1 MEGKTLL
8 ASGSPITQSIDAVKS
23 LLAYVGRASD
33 PLPTDVSFD
42 SGRLVL
48 VLNNKKDAYYTVT
61 AKACSCPSAIYRHN
75 GPCKHQRKY
84 FAEQITKPA
93 AREPVGDRIKPEG
106 KWPGGFNGP
115 VDPDTIKAE
124 SPKSSILQ
132 EMVIDCGHDTTLR
145 DVTYWQKKQGQV
157 V

>member
-1 MEGKTLL
+1 MEERTFL
-8 ASGSPITQSIDAVKS
+8 ASASPITQSIDAVKT

-42 SGRLVL
+42 NGRLVL

-84 FAEQITKPA
+84 FAKQIAETA
-93 AREPVGDRIKPEG
+93 SEDQTERIKPDA
-106 KWPGGFNGP
+106 KWPGGHNGP
-115 VDPDTIKAE
+115 VDPDEIKA
-124 SPKSSILQ
+124 KS
-132 EMVIDCGHDTTLR
+132 EA
-145 DVTYWQKKQGQV
+145 
-157 V
+157 